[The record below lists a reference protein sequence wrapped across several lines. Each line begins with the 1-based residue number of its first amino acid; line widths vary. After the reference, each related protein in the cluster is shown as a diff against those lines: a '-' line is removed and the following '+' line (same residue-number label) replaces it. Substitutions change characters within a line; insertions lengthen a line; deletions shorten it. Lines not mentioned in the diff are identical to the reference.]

1 MVNSEIPDK
10 STEKQILDAAREVFL
25 EKGFDGAR
33 MQEIA
38 DKAGINKALLHYYF
52 RTKEKLFMGI
62 FVEAIGQLIPRV
74 LSAAQ
79 QPTTFRDLVTIFVHS
94 YHDIMEANPYLPVF
108 VVREINRMPE
118 LVVDMMKNKGFDVG
132 MIKSIISFQVA
143 EGRIRPIDPVQF
155 LISLIGLCI
164 FPFIGMPLLK
174 GVLLDNSEEA
184 AKKLMAERREFV
196 IEFVLKGLDYV
207 EEK

>member
-1 MVNSEIPDK
+1 MTTEKIDK
-10 STEKQILDAAREVFL
+10 STEQQIIEAARIVFL

-52 RTKEKLFMGI
+52 RTKEKLFMSI

-74 LSAAQ
+74 QTAMQ

-94 YHDIMEANPYLPVF
+94 YHDIMEANPFLPVF

-118 LVVDMMKNKGFDVG
+118 LVVEMMKDKGFDVS
-132 MIKSIISFQVA
+132 MIKMIITFQVS
-143 EGRIRPIDPVQF
+143 EGRIRPVDPVQF

-174 GVLLDNSEEA
+174 GVLLGNSDEEA
-184 AKKLMAERREFV
+184 KRIMTERREFI

>member
-1 MVNSEIPDK
+1 MVNSAIPDK
-10 STEKQILDAAREVFL
+10 STELQILEAAREVFL

-38 DKAGINKALLHYYF
+38 NKAGINKALLHYYF

-74 LSAAQ
+74 QSAVQ
-79 QPTTFRDLVTIFVHS
+79 YSTSFRDLVTIFVHS

-132 MIKSIISFQVA
+132 MIKMIISFQVSQ
-143 EGRIRPIDPVQF
+143 GNIRPVDPVQF
-155 LISLIGLCI
+155 LISLIGQCI

-174 GVLLDNSEEA
+174 GVLLENSHEA
-184 AKKLMAERREFV
+184 AEKLMLERREFV